1 MRKLRSENSFVQGS
15 RVSESQSQSVKLWTP
30 CHHTT
35 QLSEPLDP
43 NYSQNLWWP
52 GFGEWQQKKNNYHT
66 EQYLKTC
73 PWKIYIKT
81 FEKAGKS
88 SPSYLFCTLQTFTCL
103 SWTSHWS
110 IKHDIKIHTRET
122 FVILWSVNCH
132 LSVIK
137 MFLTVKWF
145 WKIIEKLKLKVLL
158 FSSLPHATCPGF
170 AGKRTKKI
178 WWASTW
184 LGCRAPRKGL
194 WNFHRKTSPRSFWGW
209 TYTIMWKSECKFKDF
224 YPLREKYCALSTF
237 SVSGGFS
244 ANCYSSSS

>member
-1 MRKLRSENSFVQGS
+1 M
-15 RVSESQSQSVKLWTP
+15 
-30 CHHTT
+30 
-35 QLSEPLDP
+35 
-43 NYSQNLWWP
+43 
-52 GFGEWQQKKNNYHT
+52 
-66 EQYLKTC
+66 
-73 PWKIYIKT
+73 
-81 FEKAGKS
+81 
-88 SPSYLFCTLQTFTCL
+88 FCTLQAFICL

-110 IKHDIKIHTRET
+110 IKHAIKIHTRET

-145 WKIIEKLKLKVLL
+145 WKLIEKLKLKVLL

-224 YPLREKYCALSTF
+224 YPLREKYCALTLTF
-237 SVSGGFS
+237 LCQWWVLCQLLFLKQLNVSCLFMIVSLLSPFLLSPYSDSLTSAVTDVTTDDFQIYISVPDLNWHTISLQIQ
-244 ANCYSSSS
+244 CECQYRITLQ